1 MALGIVSTSQSSYL
15 RLRTILTLP
24 SIRTIQRTVASA
36 KNVDL
41 SCIVGKLSG
50 FQKHIQLNID
60 EIYIKPSLR
69 FSGGQIFGYSA
80 DCPEKLA
87 KTILVVLA
95 ISDFGGPQFV
105 AALKPVYRLTAEF
118 QADVIKNV
126 IEEIEQSG
134 GQVVLCTF
142 DDNAIN
148 SKMLQLLTTMSN
160 DDYVKSFHNDHPMFW
175 MNDPIHLIKCLRN
188 NFLTAGTLIF
198 SSPGC
203 VESKNAKSSDLV
215 KLQENKSAKNETF
228 SLS

>member
-1 MALGIVSTSQSSYL
+1 MRISQLDRLSEIEEILRYLKSCYEDLNDTRLQFLDRQNELLIVNDKGQRYNAYDLKLALGIVSTSRSSYL
-15 RLRTILTLP
+15 SLRRILTLP
-24 SIRTIQRTVASA
+24 SIRTIQRTVVSA

-80 DCPEKLA
+80 DCPEKLE

-105 AALKPVYRLTAEF
+105 AVLRPVCRLTAEF

-134 GQVVLCTF
+134 GQLVSCTF
-142 DDNAIN
+142 DGNAIN
-148 SKMLQLLTTMSN
+148 SKCS
-160 DDYVKSFHNDHPMFW
+160 SFY
-175 MNDPIHLIKCLRN
+175 
-188 NFLTAGTLIF
+188 
-198 SSPGC
+198 
-203 VESKNAKSSDLV
+203 
-215 KLQENKSAKNETF
+215 QQ
-228 SLS
+228 